1 MYTYVYMC
9 AYIYMCV
16 YMCIYVFVYVYV
28 FICICIC
35 IHMYVLNPHSCPL
48 FFKKKKKQQRV
59 TIEGASFGLALR
71 SVAVIFPPLRKLNL
85 MPKPYA

>member
-1 MYTYVYMC
+1 VY
-9 AYIYMCV
+9 
-16 YMCIYVFVYVYV
+16 
-28 FICICIC
+28 ICICIC
-35 IHMYVLNPHSCPL
+35 IYIHMYMYMYTYVCTKSTLLPIVLQ
-48 FFKKKKKQQRV
+48 KKKKQQRV